1 LREKAAMTEPEFL
14 EASPTEVPAD
24 SKWIAGLSPNQP
36 VYEVAGRVLDAR
48 LKAVSHTLPLAAEKS
63 DEDVEHVHR
72 LRIAVRRAVEAVK
85 VFSGMIDDA
94 EMAPL
99 RDHLRRIRLAADEAR
114 NWDVMAERFSHG
126 GDLPTRILEQIQAR
140 RREAQGPV
148 VVAYQEIVADGFEA
162 KTEELVRE
170 VESRRHGKGKRRFGR
185 QAPAFLARVVTKF
198 FKAAE
203 ADLTGD
209 ESLHVLRIRTK
220 KLRYTM
226 EIVAVAFDLAFRKRL
241 YPQVTLFQ
249 DLLGTVNDHAT
260 AKTLFQDWRSK
271 SEDAQQKAFLEGL
284 LLAEERATEDLRA
297 AFLATWTPKVVSGL
311 KRRFR
316 AYC

>member
-1 LREKAAMTEPEFL
+1 
-14 EASPTEVPAD
+14 
-24 SKWIAGLSPNQP
+24 
-36 VYEVAGRVLDAR
+36 
-48 LKAVSHTLPLAAEKS
+48 
-63 DEDVEHVHR
+63 
-72 LRIAVRRAVEAVK
+72 
-85 VFSGMIDDA
+85 MIDDA

-170 VESRRHGKGKRRFGR
+170 VESHRHGKGKRRFGR
-185 QAPAFLARVVTKF
+185 QAPAFLAPVVTKF

-203 ADLTGD
+203 ADLSDD
-209 ESLHVLRIRTK
+209 ESLHALRIRTK

-226 EIVAVAFDLAFRKRL
+226 EIVAVAFDPAFRKRL

-284 LLAEERATEDLRA
+284 LLAEERATGDLRA
-297 AFLATWTPKVVSGL
+297 AFRAIWTPKIVSGL
-311 KRRFR
+311 KRQFR